1 MFKYLADADTI
12 IAIYE
17 GLDKDFDQTLQR
29 CFELFGEG
37 ADMPEKASKLPQEFA
52 DDKKI
57 DSEESEGEEDDG
69 EEAKI
74 STHEHI

>member
-17 GLDKDFDQTLQR
+17 GLDKDFNQTLQR

-37 ADMPEKASKLPQEFA
+37 SDMPEKASK
-52 DDKKI
+52 
-57 DSEESEGEEDDG
+57 
-69 EEAKI
+69 
-74 STHEHI
+74 